1 MLGEEEWGEG
11 MEGGRKRANVRI
23 FMPGRRTLVVRVLP
37 NSAFLLLS
45 LNTVTIRVLP
55 HISKYLL
62 DSLQQ
67 LLLLRNSEENR
78 NLHMS

>member
-1 MLGEEEWGEG
+1 MLGEEEGGEG
-11 MEGGRKRANVRI
+11 MEGGRERANVRI
-23 FMPGRRTLVVRVLP
+23 FTPGRRTLVVRVLP

-45 LNTVTIRVLP
+45 LNTAALSVLP
-55 HISKYLL
+55 HISKYML

-67 LLLLRNSEENR
+67 LLPLRNSEENR

>member
-11 MEGGRKRANVRI
+11 MEGGRERANVRI
-23 FMPGRRTLVVRVLP
+23 FMPGRRTLGVRVLP